1 MMFTVRMKFLTAAIL
16 SRDATLVSDELVR
29 LGSLDAV
36 SMADIP
42 AAGQGLLPKNL
53 KETGLDRITD
63 LRRRTEGFLA
73 LSDPPLQ
80 RPGPESGLGIPLPDP
95 GIIERNLDSMAT
107 RIQGIRDRQKDIQE
121 QILRL
126 DELRRHLE
134 ADGPS
139 ALRPAPGTTSFLA
152 IQYGSVP
159 ATSLPALEKAF
170 SSLPAIL
177 APSGAAGEARISV
190 LTVMLKRDLARI
202 MAILGRNGWIEAER
216 THHQADTAVTTLRE
230 LDTRKTSLKK
240 SLAECTE
247 DYRKLFREK
256 GDELATTWA
265 QLRANELSLR
275 LRSTFTRTQSVSIL
289 SGWIPEK
296 ECARVEA
303 GIRRVCAGQCHIEW
317 MDDSQAQTEELN
329 PPVSMNNPGILAP
342 FQTLVSNFGIPRYGS
357 VNPAPFVAA
366 AYLCM
371 FGLMFGDAGHGLVLV
386 LAGVVALFRARK
398 AGKPET
404 LAWLILYCGGAAI
417 VAGLLFGSIF
427 GRPVLP
433 PLWFNYHGVVLG
445 ERGSGAPVTT
455 GPVRT
460 VYDILGITIRFGMII
475 LGTGFMINW
484 INLFRRRQ
492 WLTLI
497 LDKAGLAG
505 GWIYGAGSWTAF
517 YFVAHNYRSLPPVRV
532 LVPLLAI
539 PTVLLAFKAPLE
551 FLNKQHQGE
560 NGKKQSPAGLVT
572 EFFMDWFVEILE
584 VYSGYL
590 ANTLSFMRV
599 AGLGI
604 AHVSLM
610 SAFASISALLSPQ
623 GGLTVP
629 GLLVLIAG
637 NVLVISLEGL
647 SAGIQAL
654 RLNYYEF
661 FSRFFDNSGR
671 AYNPVSFRRRD

>member
-36 SMADIP
+36 SMTDIP
-42 AAGQGLLPKNL
+42 AAGQGSLPKNL
-53 KETGLDRITD
+53 KEIGMDRITD
-63 LRRRTEGFLA
+63 LRKRTEGFLV
-73 LSDPPLQ
+73 LSDPPVQ

-95 GIIERNLDSMAT
+95 GIIEKNLDAIAIK
-107 RIQGIRDRQKDIQE
+107 IQGIRDRQKDIQE

-134 ADGPS
+134 ADGSP
-139 ALRPAPGTTSFLA
+139 AVRPAPGTTSFLA

-159 ATSLPALEKAF
+159 ATSFPALEKAF

-177 APSGAAGEARISV
+177 APSGAAGEGRISV

-216 THHQADTAVTTLRE
+216 THHQADTAVTSLRE

-256 GDELATTWA
+256 GNELATTWA

-275 LRSTFTRTQSVSIL
+275 LRSTFAHTQSVSIL

-296 ECARVEA
+296 ECAPVEA

-317 MDDSQAQTEELN
+317 MDDSHAQTEELN

-357 VNPAPFVAA
+357 VNPAPFVAV

-386 LAGVVALFRARK
+386 LAGIVALFRARK
-398 AGKPET
+398 SGKPET

-417 VAGLLFGSIF
+417 AAGLLFGSIF
-427 GRPVLP
+427 GRPLLP

-445 ERGSGAPVTT
+445 ERGSGATVLT

-460 VYDILGITIRFGMII
+460 VYNILGITIRFGMII
-475 LGTGFMINW
+475 IGTGFLINW

-497 LDKAGLAG
+497 FDKAGLAG

-517 YFVAHNYRSLPPVRV
+517 YFVAHNYRSLPPIRV
-532 LVPLLAI
+532 LMPLLAI
-539 PTVLLAFKAPLE
+539 PTILLAFKSPLE
-551 FLNKQHQGE
+551 FRHKQHQGE
-560 NGKKQSPAGLVT
+560 TGKKQSPAGLVM

-610 SAFASISALLSPQ
+610 AAFASISALLSPQ

-661 FSRFFDNSGR
+661 FSKFFDNSGR
-671 AYNPVSFRRRD
+671 AYNPVSFRTRD